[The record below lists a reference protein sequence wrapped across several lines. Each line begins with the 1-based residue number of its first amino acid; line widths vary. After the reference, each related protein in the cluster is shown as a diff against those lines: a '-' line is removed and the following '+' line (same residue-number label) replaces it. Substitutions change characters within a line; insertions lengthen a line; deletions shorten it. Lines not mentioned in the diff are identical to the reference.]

1 MKTVKAYEF
10 KDLEKSIQDEII
22 SRFTNIEIE
31 DMLDFLSLEL
41 EKGNITEEE
50 FYKTIGCSKYYAEV
64 TSWFVPTVYYEHH
77 MEEVDKAIEEIC
89 KTSLFDAYG
98 KQINL

>member
-10 KDLEKSIQDEII
+10 KDLEKNIQNEII
-22 SRFTNIEIE
+22 SRFTNIEVE
-31 DMLDFLSLEL
+31 AMLDFLSLEL

-50 FYKTIGCSKYYAEV
+50 FYKTIGCSKYYAET
-64 TSWFVPTVYYEHH
+64 TSWFVPAVYYEHH
-77 MEEVDKAIEEIC
+77 TEEVDKAVEEIC

>member
-1 MKTVKAYEF
+1 MKPVIAYEF
-10 KDLEKSIQDEII
+10 KDLEKSIQNEIT
-22 SRFTNIEIE
+22 SRFTNTEVE
-31 DMLDFLSLEL
+31 DQLEFLNFDL

-50 FYKTIGCSKYYAEV
+50 YYKTIGCSKYYAE
-64 TSWFVPTVYYEHH
+64 TTLWFVPAVYYEHH
-77 MEEVDKAIEEIC
+77 AEEVDAIVKEMC